1 MPGMLGSVLE
11 MALIGA
17 VVGGCIGLLIGLVRW
32 LFRRPDSQSHG
43 GSSPG
48 GGRIITHCPKCHEP
62 INVPTESC
70 GHRYECTQCHMT
82 VHVPRT
88 PDLVRA
94 KWG

>member
-17 VVGGCIGLLIGLVRW
+17 VVGGCIGLLIGLARW
-32 LFRRPDSQSHG
+32 LLRRPGREPPTTSSG
-43 GSSPG
+43 GT
-48 GGRIITHCPKCHEP
+48 RIITHCPKCHEP
-62 INVPTESC
+62 INLPTESC

-82 VHVPRT
+82 IHVPRT